1 MQSLWK
7 KGVVKEGQE
16 YLKTYMFILIYGYI
30 CKNSLLSKVLPLI
43 SCWKQWIRYRY
54 NFIIPIIQVNIHY
67 SLMLEFQELQDNKE
81 TDKAIHGIAV

>member
-16 YLKTYMFILIYGYI
+16 YLKTYMFIL

-43 SCWKQWIRYRY
+43 SCWKQWIRYTY

-67 SLMLEFQELQDNKE
+67 SLMLEFQELPDNKE
-81 TDKAIHGIAV
+81 TDKAIHGISV